1 MRAITAIT
9 ALLVACSGPASMPDP
24 DVDAAEVAPADLGH
38 AAGDGAIAQVDAARP
53 PADASSPG
61 DAALAPP
68 DMTPACGAVGTPC
81 CAPQVCTVGE
91 GGYCNGTCGGTW
103 TGCRMTSG
111 VPTCQTCGLV
121 GDVCCA
127 ASPRCVGGSTCGG
140 PSSAN
145 AGRCG

>member
-1 MRAITAIT
+1 MRTIIAITT
-9 ALLVACSGPASMPDP
+9 LLSACSGPASMPDLE
-24 DVDAAEVAPADLGH
+24 VDAAELASADLGH
-38 AAGDGAIAQVDAARP
+38 AAGDGAIAQVDAARAP
-53 PADASSPG
+53 AADLGQADA
-61 DAALAPP
+61 AQALA
-68 DMTPACGAVGTPC
+68 DMTPACGTVGTPC

-91 GGYCNGTCGGTW
+91 GGYCNGTCGGLW

-111 VPTCQTCGLV
+111 VPTCQACGLV